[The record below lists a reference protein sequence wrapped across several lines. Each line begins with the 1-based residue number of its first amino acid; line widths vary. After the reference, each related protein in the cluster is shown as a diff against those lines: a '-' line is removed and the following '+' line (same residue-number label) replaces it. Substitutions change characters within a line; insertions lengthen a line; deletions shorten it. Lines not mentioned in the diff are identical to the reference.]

1 MFQNSFNGSNF
12 CREGNTLLHFQRYI
26 NLQYRII
33 LFNNFVLDEKGLCG
47 KSLREH
53 TIIKSLGGDF
63 YLYNMTSYPGFRVTS
78 KQFRECSKINL
89 TWGLQDG
96 VIMTRKTSLIS
107 THLSGDREGRRQ
119 YQEHLNT
126 LMWII
131 VPLNVEPSGR
141 GLTVWRLSRPRCA
154 RCGPSSQ
161 HSPALGARGAM
172 GRGELNGCKLCINQ
186 HQSANN
192 LIRGNGDG
200 DCARQD

>member
-1 MFQNSFNGSNF
+1 
-12 CREGNTLLHFQRYI
+12 
-26 NLQYRII
+26 
-33 LFNNFVLDEKGLCG
+33 
-47 KSLREH
+47 
-53 TIIKSLGGDF
+53 
-63 YLYNMTSYPGFRVTS
+63 MTSYPGFRVTS

-96 VIMTRKTSLIS
+96 VIMTREDKPNQHPS

-126 LMWII
+126 LMRII

-154 RCGPSSQ
+154 GAGPALSSRQ
-161 HSPALGARGAM
+161 HSVHGRM

-192 LIRGNGDG
+192 LIRGNRDG
-200 DCARQD
+200 DSAQAGLKHGKGNMEMDININLQRVPQKCHLVEKWP

>member
-47 KSLREH
+47 KSLRKH

-96 VIMTRKTSLIS
+96 VIINYDTKDKPNQHNQHPS
-107 THLSGDREGRRQ
+107 THLSGDMEGRMQ

-154 RCGPSSQ
+154 GAGPALSTRQ
-161 HSPALGARGAM
+161 HSVHGRNGERRAKWLQTLHKPAPI
-172 GRGELNGCKLCINQ
+172 CK
-186 HQSANN
+186 
-192 LIRGNGDG
+192 
-200 DCARQD
+200 

>member
-1 MFQNSFNGSNF
+1 MRKDSVGRVWESILSSRVLAEISIYITWHLIQDSGLPANNSENAAKIIWPED
-12 CREGNTLLHFQRYI
+12 CRM
-26 NLQYRII
+26 
-33 LFNNFVLDEKGLCG
+33 V
-47 KSLREH
+47 SLWHE
-53 TIIKSLGGDF
+53 
-63 YLYNMTSYPGFRVTS
+63 
-78 KQFRECSKINL
+78 
-89 TWGLQDG
+89 
-96 VIMTRKTSLIS
+96 KTSLIS
-107 THLSGDREGRRQ
+107 THPSGGMEGRMQ

-154 RCGPSSQ
+154 RCEAQLS
-161 HSPALGARGAM
+161 ALASTRCTSAM